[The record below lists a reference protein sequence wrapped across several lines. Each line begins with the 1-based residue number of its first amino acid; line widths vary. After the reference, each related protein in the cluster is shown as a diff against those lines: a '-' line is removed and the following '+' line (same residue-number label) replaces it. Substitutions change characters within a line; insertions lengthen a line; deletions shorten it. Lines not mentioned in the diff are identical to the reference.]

1 MQNDNLQ
8 VRSYVNGTLY
18 SILTRSKL
26 QERAK
31 EIDLEHMLIALM
43 DHSQEQFKKQI
54 EYILVQLQN
63 EPNDDS
69 KSDQEDFDDD
79 GNEDDEFDPEI

>member
-63 EPNDDS
+63 QPNDDS